1 MLSDQ
6 FFSKYAIFSKYE
18 SRKNP
23 ALFFFENEHL
33 NFVELSKYTPRYPTE
48 VIHLIDKGDLQQS
61 Y

>member
-1 MLSDQ
+1 ML
-6 FFSKYAIFSKYE
+6 FFSKYE

-33 NFVELSKYTPRYPTE
+33 NFVELSKYTPRYTTE